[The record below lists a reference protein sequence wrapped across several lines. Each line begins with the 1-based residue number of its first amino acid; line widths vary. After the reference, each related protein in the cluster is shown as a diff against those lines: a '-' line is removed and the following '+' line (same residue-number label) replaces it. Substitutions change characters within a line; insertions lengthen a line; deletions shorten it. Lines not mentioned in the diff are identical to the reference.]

1 MWLSLIINII
11 VNNNNNNNNIFKK
24 IEKKNE
30 VANYISSTHYNL
42 RHSNMQKTSWKIIMH
57 NKMTMYITQ
66 EV

>member
-42 RHSNMQKTSWKIIMH
+42 RHSNMQKTS
-57 NKMTMYITQ
+57 
-66 EV
+66 